1 MISDEIIYHFQSI
14 KKNLF
19 VESFA
24 SEVEANLIKD
34 FLVFDTGKIC
44 LLCFIIVF
52 VKACHCFKNKTN
64 PC

>member
-14 KKNLF
+14 KKYLF

-34 FLVFDTGKIC
+34 FLVFDPGKIC
-44 LLCFIIVF
+44 FFCLLIEFLKASDCF
-52 VKACHCFKNKTN
+52 
-64 PC
+64 